1 MNKRREKI
9 LRFIVK
15 EYIKTAKPVSSKLL
29 SEEYQF
35 HLSTA
40 SLRNEMARL
49 TQDGYLL
56 QPHTSAG
63 RIPTEKAYQFFVDK
77 FCKPKLP
84 LQIEKELKDILLGR
98 KDEEDSLKE
107 IGKFIATV
115 SKSVSILLQDEEFF
129 WQGLSYL
136 LSQPEFYDANEIL
149 EAIENFEWLYD
160 IIDEEIFGREEGIKI
175 YFPSG
180 MILKWQGKDS
190 KFLAES
196 EQFGQKNV
204 FLKDENLSLILGGL
218 ENGLIGILGPTRMD
232 YERNIALIEKT
243 RELLSPKIKK

>member
-15 EYIKTAKPVSSKLL
+15 EYIKTAKPVSSKVLF
-29 SEEYQF
+29 ERYQF
-35 HLSTA
+35 HLSSA
-40 SLRNEMARL
+40 SLRNEMVKL
-49 TQDGYLL
+49 TQDGYLF
-56 QPHTSAG
+56 QPHASAG
-63 RIPTEKAYQFFVDK
+63 RVPTEKAYRFSVDK

-84 LQIEKELKDILLGR
+84 SQIEEELKGILLER
-98 KDEEDSLKE
+98 KGEEEILKE
-107 IGKFIATV
+107 IGKFIAMA

-129 WQGLSYL
+129 WQGLSCL
-136 LSQPEFYDANEIL
+136 LSQPEFYNTNEIL
-149 EAIENFEWLYD
+149 EAIESFEWLYD
-160 IIDEEIFGREEGIKI
+160 IIGEELFGKEEGIKI

-180 MILKWQGKDS
+180 IIFKWQDKSS

-196 EQFGQKNV
+196 DYLHKENI
-204 FLKDENLSLILGGL
+204 FLKDEDLSLILGGL

-243 RELLSPKIKK
+243 RELLAKVHK